1 MNKGMKK
8 LTFEC
13 SEQLARCL
21 KSRALNEDQTQQ
33 QLILN
38 AVKSYMNPVCDDCE
52 LCQGRGTKSP

>member
-1 MNKGMKK
+1 MNKRMKK

-21 KSRALNEDQTQQ
+21 KSRALNEDLTQQ

-38 AVKSYMNPVCDDCE
+38 AVRSYMNPVCEDCE
-52 LCQGRGTKSP
+52 LCRTRGTKSP